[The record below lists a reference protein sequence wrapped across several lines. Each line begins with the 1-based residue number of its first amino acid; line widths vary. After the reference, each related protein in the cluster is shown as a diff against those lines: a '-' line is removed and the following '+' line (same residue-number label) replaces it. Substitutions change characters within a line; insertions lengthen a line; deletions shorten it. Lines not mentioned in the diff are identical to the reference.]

1 MGNVSFIMTFFNRK
15 FPSHNTLSK
24 IRVLHKQKIASQKSQ
39 EMLKIKTDTIKRLKK
54 NLKELN
60 KLQDT
65 TKLENSLMLAENKN
79 KRMKKRRTAFKKN
92 LSASFDTGKDKL
104 MEKLGVK
111 DSEIKQLQ
119 NSNL

>member
-1 MGNVSFIMTFFNRK
+1 MLKKKNNSV
-15 FPSHNTLSK
+15 
-24 IRVLHKQKIASQKSQ
+24 RVLNQY
-39 EMLKIKTDTIKRLKK
+39 LKIKTDTIKRLKK